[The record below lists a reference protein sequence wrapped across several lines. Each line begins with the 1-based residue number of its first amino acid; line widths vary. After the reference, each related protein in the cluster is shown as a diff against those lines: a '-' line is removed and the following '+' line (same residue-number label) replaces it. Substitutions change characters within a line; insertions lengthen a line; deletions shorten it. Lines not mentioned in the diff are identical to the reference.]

1 MKATLTFSNYESD
14 LHFSNYESDP
24 TIPLKSSN
32 SCSTLELM
40 SFASIEVQRS
50 FHSKLIIYSQPLI
63 YLYVNNLI
71 KLTAIIGPLDKSE
84 EEEPEEPQE
93 EK

>member
-1 MKATLTFSNYESD
+1 
-14 LHFSNYESDP
+14 
-24 TIPLKSSN
+24 
-32 SCSTLELM
+32 M

-84 EEEPEEPQE
+84 EEEAEEPQE